1 MIAAIVIE
9 RANQYRCRH
18 TVALALIYIFA
29 TAKPVSIRRLAALFV
44 SILLMATPALEVFRV
59 RDIKNDALV
68 IAASLTLLAWITP
81 LLSIVRDTIR
91 YRSLCLE
98 RLRSVSFFVLWTYGL
113 ALAAAPI
120 AAMPEAL
127 NPTRWL
133 HLGQLLG
140 LPEIAGL
147 IALLLWVLARTSSRS
162 RRAY

>member
-1 MIAAIVIE
+1 M
-9 RANQYRCRH
+9 
-18 TVALALIYIFA
+18 ALALIYIFA

-98 RLRSVSFFVLWTYGL
+98 GLRSVSFFVLWTYGL
-113 ALAAAPI
+113 ALSAAPI
-120 AAMPEAL
+120 AAMSEAL

-140 LPEIAGL
+140 LPEIAGF
-147 IALLLWVLARTSSRS
+147 IVLLLWVLARTSSRS